1 MSATGRPE
9 REYRSAQR
17 EGTPIA
23 AILMGVC
30 GCGKTTIGRALADEL
45 GWPFLDADEYHP
57 ESNVAKMAAGVALT
71 DDDRWPWLDRLSSE
85 LRALHAG
92 GGHAI
97 LACSA
102 LRQKY
107 RDRLASAGELK
118 WVYLKGDVATI
129 EPRLA
134 SRRGHY
140 MPPSLLASQFA
151 ALEEPGDAIVIDIR
165 QSIAEQVA
173 QIASGL
179 RATA

>member
-1 MSATGRPE
+1 MTVV
-9 REYRSAQR
+9 
-17 EGTPIA
+17 I
-23 AILMGVC
+23 MGVC
-30 GCGKTTIGRALADEL
+30 GCGKTTVGRALADEL
-45 GWPFLDADEYHP
+45 GWAFLDADEYHP
-57 ESNVAKMAAGVALT
+57 EANVAKMAAGVALS
-71 DDDRWPWLDRLSSE
+71 DDDRWPWLDRLSRE
-85 LRALHAG
+85 LRTLHASG
-92 GGHAI
+92 QHAI

-102 LRQKY
+102 LRQSY

-118 WVYLKGDVATI
+118 WVFLKGDAATI

-151 ALEEPGDAIVIDIR
+151 ALEEPAAAIVVDIR
-165 QSIAEQVA
+165 QSISAQVA

>member
-1 MSATGRPE
+1 MTVV
-9 REYRSAQR
+9 
-17 EGTPIA
+17 I
-23 AILMGVC
+23 MGVC
-30 GCGKTTIGRALADEL
+30 GCGKTTVGRALADEL
-45 GWPFLDADEYHP
+45 GWEFLDADEYHP
-57 ESNVAKMAAGVALT
+57 AANVAKMAAGVALT
-71 DDDRWPWLDRLSSE
+71 DDDRWPWLDRLGHE
-85 LRALHAG
+85 LRALRANG
-92 GGHAI
+92 RHAI

-102 LRQKY
+102 LRQIY

-151 ALEEPGDAIVIDIR
+151 ALEEPPAAMIVDIR
-165 QSIAEQVA
+165 QSIATQVA

-179 RATA
+179 RAAA